1 MFGSMGSGMP
11 QRAPM
16 MGGQGPQGSQGQGF
30 GQRFQQQMGQPPGH
44 MMDQFRQWMASQG
57 QGGPSPQGEGTRPI
71 SPEWLQKYR
80 GIPAS
85 GQATPPAGT
94 PPTGTP
100 GQGPPRT
107 MQDVMAML
115 QGNQGFMD
123 SVPGKMLMPFLGM
136 LGGGMGG
143 QQGGAPQ
150 TPGGQPPGGAPP
162 PQQAGW
168 QPPGLMNRQMPP
180 GFLQSRMG
188 GQMGN
193 GGGFGQLG

>member
-1 MFGSMGSGMP
+1 
-11 QRAPM
+11 M

-44 MMDQFRQWMASQG
+44 MMDQFRQWMAAQG
-57 QGGPSPQGEGTRPI
+57 QGGQGQG
-71 SPEWLQKYR
+71 
-80 GIPAS
+80 
-85 GQATPPAGT
+85 TPPAGT

-100 GQGPPRT
+100 GQGPPRS

-115 QGNQGFMD
+115 QGNQGFMN
-123 SVPGKMLMPFLGM
+123 SVPGKMLMPFLGG
-136 LGGGMGG
+136 LGGMMGG

-150 TPGGQPPGGAPP
+150 TPGGQAGGGTPP
-162 PQQAGW
+162 PAQAGW
-168 QPPGLMNRQMPP
+168 QPPGLMQRQMPP

>member
-44 MMDQFRQWMASQG
+44 MMDQFRQLMAAQG
-57 QGGPSPQGEGTRPI
+57 QGGQG
-71 SPEWLQKYR
+71 
-80 GIPAS
+80 
-85 GQATPPAGT
+85 GQGTPPAGT

-107 MQDVMAML
+107 MQDMMAML
-115 QGNQGFMD
+115 QGNQGFMN

-136 LGGGMGG
+136 LGSAGQGGM
-143 QQGGAPQ
+143 PQ
-150 TPGGQPPGGAPP
+150 TPGGQAGGGAPP

-168 QPPGLMNRQMPP
+168 QPPGLMQRQMPP

>member
-115 QGNQGFMD
+115 QGNQGFMN

-136 LGGGMGG
+136 LGGQGG
-143 QQGGAPQ
+143 QGQGAPQ
-150 TPGGQPPGGAPP
+150 TPGGQAGGGTPP